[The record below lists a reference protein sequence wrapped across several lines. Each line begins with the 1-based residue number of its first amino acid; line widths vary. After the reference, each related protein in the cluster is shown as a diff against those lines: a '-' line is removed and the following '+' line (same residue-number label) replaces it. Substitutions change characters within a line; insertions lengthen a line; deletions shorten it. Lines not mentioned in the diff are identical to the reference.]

1 MTAKHMTGIV
11 PILTLGVFSIINT
24 EMGVIGILPLIAET
38 YQVTLTRAGLL
49 VSLFALAIAVSGPTM
64 PLLFSGMNRKHAM
77 LMVLGV
83 FSAGTLVSAFTDSFA
98 VLVAARVI
106 PAFFHPVYC
115 SLAFTVAAASAE
127 RPEEAPKAVARVI
140 MGVSAGMV
148 LGVPLVS
155 YLSYVTS
162 LRMGMLSFFA
172 VTVAVLLATLFL
184 VPSMPARE
192 RLSYGTQLRVLKKR
206 PVWLAFFAVV
216 FLNGA
221 IFGVYSY
228 FAGFL
233 EAVTGMSGKT
243 VSILLL
249 VYGLANI
256 AGNVIAGRQLSRRPA
271 FFTGG
276 FPFLLGAVYIVLLL
290 AGQFTVVT
298 AVLTLIWGVLA
309 GAGANIN
316 QYLLMTA
323 APEAPD
329 FANGLFLTATNLG
342 TTVGATVCGLFIS
355 NLGLRY
361 SIIQGLLF
369 LLVCTVLFGVTGMI
383 DVQKT

>member
-83 FSAGTLVSAFTDSFA
+83 FSAGTLVSAFSDSFA

-155 YLSYVTS
+155 YLSYATS

-172 VTVAVLLATLFL
+172 VTAAVLLATLFL
-184 VPSMPARE
+184 IPSMPVRE
-192 RLSYGTQLRVLKKR
+192 RLSYGT
-206 PVWLAFFAVV
+206 
-216 FLNGA
+216 
-221 IFGVYSY
+221 
-228 FAGFL
+228 
-233 EAVTGMSGKT
+233 
-243 VSILLL
+243 
-249 VYGLANI
+249 
-256 AGNVIAGRQLSRRPA
+256 
-271 FFTGG
+271 
-276 FPFLLGAVYIVLLL
+276 
-290 AGQFTVVT
+290 
-298 AVLTLIWGVLA
+298 
-309 GAGANIN
+309 
-316 QYLLMTA
+316 
-323 APEAPD
+323 
-329 FANGLFLTATNLG
+329 
-342 TTVGATVCGLFIS
+342 
-355 NLGLRY
+355 
-361 SIIQGLLF
+361 
-369 LLVCTVLFGVTGMI
+369 
-383 DVQKT
+383 